1 MFVVSLLVR
10 KRSSVENNKVVPS
23 AFLPCSL
30 SCDLE
35 VRAFFLLSYPEIK
48 AANELEPY
56 LPNILSLALVS
67 ILPDVGEKQ

>member
-1 MFVVSLLVR
+1 M
-10 KRSSVENNKVVPS
+10 VPS

-48 AANELEPY
+48 AAIELEPY